1 MRKGIIDPMKVTLIL
16 RAAVIAWAVLA
27 LPASAWGTS
36 AKDVFTKVAP
46 SVVVGGKVGDVVE

>member
-27 LPASAWGTS
+27 LPASAWCT
-36 AKDVFTKVAP
+36 AP
-46 SVVVGGKVGDVVE
+46 DFLDR